1 MEKEK
6 PYLDVSDI
14 MEIMDCKRSKAYE
27 YIRVIKEVSDV
38 GRTKGRVMRQDFD
51 RWAYGDKEF
60 NAKAPSQSKESTNQG
75 FVILPA
81 SYLNDGILNVKS
93 VEAHDGLF

>member
-6 PYLDVSDI
+6 PYLDVGDI

-60 NAKAPSQSKESTNQG
+60 KDKASSQGKESVNQG

-81 SYLNDGILNVKS
+81 SSLSEVLKIGEVRG
-93 VEAHDGLF
+93 GL